1 MLPEFCIIIIKTIMN
16 KKILLITLFIS
27 FIVNAQDKGNVKG
40 LLTDKEYNNAPLPF
54 ANVQLKGTTIGTT
67 TDFDGLYTLSLDP
80 GNHTIVFSF
89 LGYKKIEKTFIIS
102 PGETITIN
110 QLMSAEEGVALEEVI
125 VKSSTSK
132 EKVSA
137 LIFEQKKAI
146 SIKTTIGAQELSK
159 KGVSDAA
166 GAVTKTAGVSK
177 GSKNVIVR
185 GLGDRYNSTT
195 LNGLPLPS
203 EDPEYKNISLNFF
216 DTSII
221 KNIGVNK
228 VFSSDIG
235 GDVGG
240 ANINIVSKELT
251 KRKEASIGFGSGINT
266 QTVAKEFLTIDG
278 ANSFGTQ
285 KLNHSIRDFSS
296 YSFQNSFNPNSRNFQ
311 LNNSISFKY
320 GKKYEVGKDNTLS
333 FFLVGG
339 SDANYN
345 YQDGNIKQN
354 TNGGLVF
361 RDQEFSKY
369 TYNVSQLLMGNVK
382 FKSEIYSIA
391 FNHLFIHNNKQ
402 SIGDYLGLDDPQQE
416 GDLSFQRRQQTNNN
430 ELYVNQLIGNY
441 KFTERLDFEAK
452 GALNFIRGNEP
463 DRRSNE
469 YLIRN
474 GETRPNTN
482 SDGTNERYFSKL
494 QENDYAAKAKL
505 TYQLHADEDNKSA
518 IDFGVDYRYTE
529 RLFAA
534 TIFNHKFTGNGP
546 IISIDNPD
554 AIFNQNSI
562 DTNIFSLTSLNVK
575 ASNPNEIIPFTY
587 RGKRLVSGAFTNLVY
602 QFSNNLFVSGGLKF
616 EKSEQR
622 VTYATNI
629 GKSAI
634 DGPSTINTAYIL
646 PSLSIKYS
654 INEDHI
660 LRFAASQTYTYPQFK
675 ETAPF
680 KYQDINFASQG
691 NPDLNPSD
699 NYNVD
704 VKYERYFSS
713 SELISIT
720 GFYKYILNPISRS
733 EISSAGNTLTYLNVG
748 DDAAIL
754 GIEVEARKNILKSDD
769 TVENQYEVNAGLNAS
784 YLHSQV
790 NLDSGSIAQ
799 FQQKSSQLEGATP
812 FLMNADISFNKKY
825 ENDEFT
831 ATVVLN
837 YFSDRVYS
845 IGTRGFENI
854 IEKGIP
860 TLDLV
865 SSYNLN
871 KKYRFNLKA
880 TNLLNPSF
888 QLSRDNASGSNVIL
902 SNYKKGVN
910 LSIGISYN
918 F

>member
-1 MLPEFCIIIIKTIMN
+1 MKKFLCVAFIALSQVLIAQN
-16 KKILLITLFIS
+16 KGT
-27 FIVNAQDKGNVKG
+27 VKG
-40 LLTDKEYNNAPLPF
+40 LLTDKESNNDPLPF
-54 ANVQLKGTTIGTT
+54 ANVFIKGTTIGAT
-67 TDFDGLYTLSLDP
+67 TDFDGLYTFKVEAGTHIIS
-80 GNHTIVFSF
+80 FSF
-89 LGYKKIEKTFIIS
+89 LGYKTVEKTFTIKA
-102 PGETITIN
+102 GETVTIN
-110 QLMSAEEGVALEEVI
+110 QLMTAEEGVGLDEII
-125 VKSSTSK
+125 VRSSTSK
-132 EKVSA
+132 EKISA
-137 LIFEQKKAI
+137 LILEQKKAV
-146 SIKTTIGAQELSK
+146 SIKTTIGAQELSV
-159 KGVSDAA
+159 KGVSDAE

-177 GSKNVIVR
+177 GSKNVVVR

-203 EDPEYKNISLNFF
+203 EDPEYKNISLDFF
-216 DTSII
+216 DTNII
-221 KNIGVNK
+221 KNVGINK
-228 VFSSDIG
+228 VFTADIS

-240 ANINIVSKELT
+240 ANIDIESKELI
-251 KRKEASIGFGSGINT
+251 KKQEASIGFGLGVNS
-266 QTVAKEFLTIDG
+266 QTAFKEFLTIDG
-278 ANSFGTQ
+278 TNKVGTQ
-285 KLNHSIRDFSS
+285 KLNHSITDFSV
-296 YSFQNSFNPNSRNFQ
+296 YNFQNSFNPNSQNFQ
-311 LNNSISFKY
+311 LNNSFSFKY
-320 GKKYEVGKDNTLS
+320 GKKYDVGENTFS
-333 FFLVGG
+333 FFFVGG
-339 SDANYN
+339 SDAKYN
-345 YQDGNIKQN
+345 YEEGNIKQN

-369 TYNVSQLLMGNVK
+369 NYNVSQLLMGNIK
-382 FKSEIYSIA
+382 YKSDVFSLAY
-391 FNHLFIHNNKQ
+391 NHLFIHNNKQ
-402 SIGDYLGLDDPQQE
+402 SIGDYLGKDDPQQE

-430 ELYVNQLIGNY
+430 ELYVNQFIGNY
-441 KFTERLDFEAK
+441 KLTERLDFEAK

-494 QENDYAAKAKL
+494 QENDYAAKAIISYKL
-505 TYQLHADEDNKSA
+505 KENEEDKST

-529 RLFAA
+529 RLFSA
-534 TIFNHKFTGNGP
+534 TIFNHRFTGNGP
-546 IISIDNPD
+546 LISIDDPD

-575 ASNPNEIIPFTY
+575 AANPNEIVPFTY

-602 QFSNNLFVSGGLKF
+602 QFNDNLFVSGGLKF
-616 EKSEQR
+616 EKAEQR

-629 GKSAI
+629 GKSI
-634 DGPSTINTAYIL
+634 VDGPSFISKSYLL
-646 PSLSIKYS
+646 PSLNIKYS
-654 INEDHI
+654 INDDNI

-691 NPDLNPSD
+691 NPDLRPSD

-704 VKYERYFSS
+704 LKFERYFSS
-713 SELISIT
+713 SELISVT

-748 DDAAIL
+748 DDASIF
-754 GIEVEARKNILKSDD
+754 GIEFEARKNILKNDD
-769 TVENQYEVNAGLNAS
+769 TATNEFSLDAGLNAS
-784 YLHSQV
+784 YLYSKV

-799 FQQKSSQLEGATP
+799 FQQASSELEGATP
-812 FLMNADISFNKKY
+812 FLMNADVSFNKKY
-825 ENDEFT
+825 EKSELT
-831 ATVVLN
+831 STIVLN

-865 SSYNLN
+865 SSYKINN
-871 KKYRFNLKA
+871 KYNFSLKA

-888 QLSRDNASGSNVIL
+888 QLSRDSAAGNNVVL

-910 LSIGISYN
+910 LSLGVSYE

>member
-1 MLPEFCIIIIKTIMN
+1 MN

-27 FIVNAQDKGNVKG
+27 LIVNAQDKGNVTG
-40 LLTDKEYNNAPLPF
+40 LLTDKEYSNAPLPF

-67 TDFDGLYTLSLDP
+67 TDFDGMYTLSLAP
-80 GNHTIVFSF
+80 GNYTIVFSF
-89 LGYKKIEKTFIIS
+89 LGYKKIEKPFIIL
-102 PGETITIN
+102 PGKTITIN

-137 LIFEQKKAI
+137 LIIEQKKAI

-296 YSFQNSFNPNSRNFQ
+296 YNFQNSFNPNSQNFQ

-339 SDANYN
+339 SDASFN

-369 TYNVSQLLMGNVK
+369 TYNVSQLLMGNIK

-546 IISIDNPD
+546 IISIENPD

-602 QFSNNLFVSGGLKF
+602 QFSNKLFVSGGLKF

-634 DGPSTINTAYIL
+634 DGPSSINTAYIL
-646 PSLSIKYS
+646 PSLNIKYS

-754 GIEVEARKNILKSDD
+754 GIEVEARKNILNSDD

-831 ATVVLN
+831 ATMVLN

-865 SSYNLN
+865 SSYILN
-871 KKYRFNLKA
+871 KKYRFKLKA

-888 QLSRDNASGSNVIL
+888 QLSRASASGSNVIL

-910 LSIGISYN
+910 LSLGISYD